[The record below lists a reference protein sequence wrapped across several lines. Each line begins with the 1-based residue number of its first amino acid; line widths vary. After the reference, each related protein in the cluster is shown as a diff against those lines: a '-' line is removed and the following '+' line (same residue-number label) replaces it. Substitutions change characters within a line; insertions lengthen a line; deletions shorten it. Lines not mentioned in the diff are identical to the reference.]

1 MEEELEALEKNKTWK
16 IMKLPSDKRSV
27 GCKWVYKIKYNSDEI
42 VERYK
47 ARLIAKDYTQ
57 TYGVD
62 YQETFAPVAK
72 MNTVRIL
79 LSIVIN
85 QSWTLYQLDVKNI
98 FIQGTLEEEVYM
110 TLPPEHKKEGNPNLV
125 CRLLKS
131 IYGLK

>member
-62 YQETFAPVAK
+62 Y
-72 MNTVRIL
+72 
-79 LSIVIN
+79 
-85 QSWTLYQLDVKNI
+85 
-98 FIQGTLEEEVYM
+98 
-110 TLPPEHKKEGNPNLV
+110 
-125 CRLLKS
+125 
-131 IYGLK
+131 